1 MVMGLIGWIV
11 CISIYILWVIGVN
24 CKYDYLVLI
33 YFGWVYFNGIIVDVW
48 NVVNKLKFFF
58 LLKLMVFDFVVL
70 LRVLLLLEISNGE
83 EVMVLWFGVF
93 FLSFKD
99 VVVLY
104 CFLEVEFDY
113 YLDYVNVSSVEMYLK
128 GYGEFDVF
136 LWNLRKEC

>member
-1 MVMGLIGWIV
+1 
-11 CISIYILWVIGVN
+11 
-24 CKYDYLVLI
+24 
-33 YFGWVYFNGIIVDVW
+33 
-48 NVVNKLKFFF
+48 
-58 LLKLMVFDFVVL
+58 
-70 LRVLLLLEISNGE
+70 
-83 EVMVLWFGVF
+83 MVLWFGVI

-136 LWNLRKEC
+136 LWNLRKECQFRYYRSGNYIIFVVESNIVSFEGGVEIFL